1 MCDEESLK
9 KVEKALNEAITIATK
24 KNIPPLKGSTL
35 LLVSI
40 GSEMKEAKMA
50 TKSNS
55 KKITSALDIAF
66 LFANMCSI
74 SCENVKYVSFDSRTF
89 KERKPT
95 AATQLLDMT
104 KSYSD
109 EIMDEVKQFYFTFIR
124 GKSLLELWVT
134 TFLPNC
140 QPPLI
145 FV

>member
-1 MCDEESLK
+1 MNAPKGDLKTKKIVLSNLKEKQNQMCDEESLK

-74 SCENVKYVSFDSRTF
+74 SCENVKYVSFDSMNF
-89 KERKPT
+89 KEREKINSHP
-95 AATQLLDMT
+95 LLDLT
-104 KSYSD
+104 KSFSNERYGP
-109 EIMDEVKQFYFTFIR
+109 VR
-124 GKSLLELWVT
+124 LLKIS
-134 TFLPNC
+134 F
-140 QPPLI
+140 
-145 FV
+145 